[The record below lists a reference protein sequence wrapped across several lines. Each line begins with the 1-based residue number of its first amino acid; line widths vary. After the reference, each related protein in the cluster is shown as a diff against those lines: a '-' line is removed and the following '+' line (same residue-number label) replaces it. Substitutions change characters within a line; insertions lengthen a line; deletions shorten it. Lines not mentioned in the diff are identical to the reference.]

1 LIDIR
6 QLSTVGG
13 EISYTTFG
21 PADSEN
27 VIFAP
32 HGITANMMTWVG
44 LAESLPDARIVAP
57 DLRGR
62 GRSNSLEGP
71 FGLEQHALDAIELL
85 DSLDIE
91 SYHII
96 GHSMGG
102 FVSVRLAAL
111 DPSRVRSVLLVD
123 GGLPLPRPNAVS
135 DQDLVRATLGPA
147 AERLEMV
154 FGSESEYLDF
164 WRAHPAFAETW
175 SELLEQ
181 YLRHD
186 LADVAGAL
194 KPSASISAVS
204 ADILELFGSA
214 DYLDAMRAIEAP
226 VSFIRAPRGLLNAEP
241 LYGKELG
248 NYSAGLFESF
258 KPFEARDVNHYTIL
272 LSRFGAKQVAE
283 VFENQLLSNR
293 KVTR

>member
-204 ADILELFGSA
+204 AVNSSIPRKAISAVRNLWMGLPSGFISRNSSIICPFFERNLLMEMSPVRLTHKSRLTFRKFYNCLILKIF
-214 DYLDAMRAIEAP
+214 
-226 VSFIRAPRGLLNAEP
+226 
-241 LYGKELG
+241 
-248 NYSAGLFESF
+248 
-258 KPFEARDVNHYTIL
+258 
-272 LSRFGAKQVAE
+272 
-283 VFENQLLSNR
+283 
-293 KVTR
+293 